1 MAKVLKNLLSD
12 YGYNLVALPKAD
24 IAPLLLLYKKPDSLG
39 SLDSQLKK
47 LFATGDKAY
56 PSATKDI
63 EVSDIEGSAM
73 VTFDAGA
80 GVSMLD
86 WLLGKLNMGKLSA
99 QTKFDADNE
108 VTISYQNVR
117 EDKVDLLDLDNYI
130 SESIPQTEKLNTYK
144 EKLEDGELYVI
155 NSVLKSDTFSITVVD
170 KAGQHVDI
178 EATVKGIVNTNV
190 NMTRQK
196 DNSITLK
203 HDGENPVVFGFKAQQ
218 IIYDKKK
225 WWQFGKKDEAKF
237 RIKDQQGAVL
247 KGESDLPTHSLK
259 MGDELVTLEADDAVA
274 AK

>member
-47 LFATGDKAY
+47 LFGTGNKSY
-56 PSATKDI
+56 PSTTKDV
-63 EVSDIEGSAM
+63 EVSDIEGSAV

-99 QTKFDADNE
+99 QTKFDGGNE
-108 VTISYQNVR
+108 VTISYQNVK

-155 NSVLKSDTFSITVVD
+155 N
-170 KAGQHVDI
+170 
-178 EATVKGIVNTNV
+178 
-190 NMTRQK
+190 
-196 DNSITLK
+196 
-203 HDGENPVVFGFKAQQ
+203 
-218 IIYDKKK
+218 
-225 WWQFGKKDEAKF
+225 
-237 RIKDQQGAVL
+237 
-247 KGESDLPTHSLK
+247 
-259 MGDELVTLEADDAVA
+259 
-274 AK
+274 